1 MVMGLLHKEFFLKAL
16 KITFKR
22 TKMDKAFAER
32 LIEEALK
39 IYDEILSM
47 PTEMEGV
54 ERLTPHMKEILKAR
68 GDQYFISTFP
78 DKTIVWVLNPRRDLI
93 RLLKFLSDAGFQV
106 NLMNDGLVVYG
117 DNQRWVKEKVK
128 EYFDYLRI
136 P

>member
-16 KITFKR
+16 KISLSHRKIDR
-22 TKMDKAFAER
+22 NLADK
-32 LIEEALK
+32 LIEEALR

-54 ERLTPHMKEILKAR
+54 ERLTPHMREILKAR

-117 DNQRWVKEKVK
+117 NNQRWVKEKVK

>member
-22 TKMDKAFAER
+22 TKMDKAFADR

-128 EYFDYLRI
+128 EFFDYLRI